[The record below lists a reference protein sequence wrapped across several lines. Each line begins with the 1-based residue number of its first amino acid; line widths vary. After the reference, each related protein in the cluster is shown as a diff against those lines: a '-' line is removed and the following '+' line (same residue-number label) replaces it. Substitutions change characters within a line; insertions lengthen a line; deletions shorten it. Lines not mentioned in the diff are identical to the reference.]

1 MEGEKPNVCPSAS
14 QTPLVEGG
22 CLGLNSMLILGTYE
36 NKLGTWAGTSQK
48 YMEISLVMAPLLL
61 QILLICTTTIFFLSL
76 IRDLLILFSI
86 CLVH

>member
-1 MEGEKPNVCPSAS
+1 MEGEKPSVCPSAS

-61 QILLICTTTIFFLSL
+61 QILLIVLLPFFFSV
-76 IRDLLILFSI
+76 LLGTY
-86 CLVH
+86 